1 MKTPVIL
8 LTVLLMAVR
17 HGRCQG
23 PVSGFMPGARATDL
37 ALTYAHD
44 SYDTYVFGDERRER
58 PVTTQSVNLFAEH
71 GFSPHFS
78 VLATFPY
85 LWIDEN
91 NRGVQDAS
99 LYMKYRNLY
108 KERPAGS
115 WTLITGLGLTFPLS
129 NYATD
134 TENPIGQK
142 AVFFHGRLTA
152 QYRLYSGFFIM
163 GQSGLD
169 FRLLPEAQWGIPFQ
183 LRLGWG
189 AGRFYADGWLEVLRS
204 LNAGVDE
211 NIQGGAGSSW
221 TRLGGTGYF
230 ELLNNLG
237 LVVQLAFIVRGENIG
252 LSHRYGTGLVLK
264 LRPGN

>member
-1 MKTPVIL
+1 MLAIS
-8 LTVLLMAVR
+8 LMAVH

-37 ALTYAHD
+37 ALAYAHD
-44 SYDTYVFGDERRER
+44 SYDTYLFGGEPREQ
-58 PVTTQSVNLFAEH
+58 PVTTQSVNFFAEH

-78 VLATFPY
+78 VLATLPY

-91 NRGVQDAS
+91 NRGMQDAS
-99 LYMKYRNLY
+99 LYMKYRNLHR
-108 KERPAGS
+108 KRSAGS
-115 WTLITGLGLTFPLS
+115 WNLITGLGLTFPLS

-152 QYRLYSGFFIM
+152 QYRFYSGFFIM
-163 GQSGLD
+163 GQSGFD
-169 FRLLPEAQWGIPFQ
+169 FRLLPEAQWGIPVQ

-189 AGRFYADGWLEVLRS
+189 AGRFYADGWLEILQS

-221 TRLGGTGYF
+221 IRLGGTGYY
-230 ELLNNLG
+230 ELLKNLG

-252 LSHRYGTGLVLK
+252 LSSRYGTGLVLK
-264 LRPGN
+264 LRSGN